1 MLVDVMNRSPTSE
14 PSASAR
20 SDRVGAKTGG
30 WQPLLPV
37 DAAGSE
43 PARAEG
49 QAPPEQGEAHRCTC
63 GSLLARLVPGGV
75 ELKCRRCK
83 RIAVLAFA
91 QVQAAK

>member
-1 MLVDVMNRSPTSE
+1 MNRSRTSE
-14 PSASAR
+14 PSTSAR
-20 SDRVGAKTGG
+20 SDRVGAKTSR

-37 DAAGSE
+37 DATRSE
-43 PARAEG
+43 PAGSEG
-49 QAPPEQGEAHRCTC
+49 QAPVEEGQAHRCTC

>member
-1 MLVDVMNRSPTSE
+1 MLAGVMNRSRTSE
-14 PSASAR
+14 ESTAAR
-20 SDRVGAKTGG
+20 SDRAGARTSR

-37 DAAGSE
+37 EVSSKHVDSE
-43 PARAEG
+43 GP
-49 QAPPEQGEAHRCTC
+49 APPLEGEAHRCTC

-91 QVQAAK
+91 K